1 MHGDDLLILSGEDVA
16 ALLAGR
22 EAEIADIVGRAY
34 VAHNTGKSS
43 LPHSLFLR
51 FPGNA
56 ADRIIALPA
65 FLGDEFEVAGV
76 KWISSFPANV
86 QRGIARA
93 SALLILNDC
102 TSGRPQ
108 AVLEGSLISA
118 RRTAASAALG
128 ARVLLEGR
136 TPGQVGLI
144 GTGRINFEIARF
156 LHSLIG
162 ARSFL
167 LFDLD
172 AERAGR
178 FAGELGSELKEVD
191 LKSAGSLDEVLASC
205 RLVSFAT
212 TATRPYVHDLSLCP
226 AGAVLLHISLR
237 DLAPEAIMACDNVVD
252 DVDHVCRAETSVHLA
267 EQITGGRDFIRCT
280 LADILEANAPARR
293 DDDSVVVFSP
303 FGLGV
308 LDIAVGKLVLDL
320 ANAAGRGTRMP
331 SFSAMGTGE
340 FSA

>member
-1 MHGDDLLILSGEDVA
+1 MHDDLLILSGDDVA
-16 ALLAGR
+16 ALLAGQ
-22 EAEIADIVGRAY
+22 EAEIADVVGRAY

-56 ADRIIALPA
+56 TDRIIALPA
-65 FLGDEFEVAGV
+65 YLGDAFEVAGV

-102 TSGRPQ
+102 TFGRPQ

-128 ARVLLEGR
+128 ARVFLKGR
-136 TPGQVGLI
+136 TPGRVGLV

-156 LHSLIG
+156 LHGLIG

-172 AERAGR
+172 AERASR
-178 FAGELGSELKEVD
+178 VAGKLGSELGQVELRNAGTYSGRVA
-191 LKSAGSLDEVLASC
+191 SA
-205 RLVSFAT
+205 
-212 TATRPYVHDLSLCP
+212 
-226 AGAVLLHISLR
+226 
-237 DLAPEAIMACDNVVD
+237 
-252 DVDHVCRAETSVHLA
+252 
-267 EQITGGRDFIRCT
+267 
-280 LADILEANAPARR
+280 
-293 DDDSVVVFSP
+293 
-303 FGLGV
+303 
-308 LDIAVGKLVLDL
+308 
-320 ANAAGRGTRMP
+320 
-331 SFSAMGTGE
+331 
-340 FSA
+340 